1 MKYTDAIKEVRAKN
15 PLIHCITNNVVINFT
30 ANGLIAL
37 GASPVM
43 ASAKEE
49 AAQMVQHAQAL
60 LINIGTL
67 SAVDV
72 EAMILAGK
80 EANRLD
86 IPVIFDPVGVG
97 ATTYRSETARRI
109 LAEVDVTVI
118 RGNAGEIAV
127 LGGTSAKIKGVDGSG
142 EGISPSLVQQI
153 ARELDTIVIAT
164 GKIDILSDGNNTYSI
179 ANGHEMLTNIT
190 GSGCLLGAVVAAF
203 AGAADDIV
211 KACIGAL
218 CFYGI
223 AAEAAAEHTEAPGSF
238 QVAFLDQLYLLG
250 DSARDM
256 EQVDKLEVVVK

>member
-1 MKYTDAIKEVRAKN
+1 MAYTDVIKQVREIN

-60 LINIGTL
+60 LLNIGTL
-67 SAVDV
+67 AAADA

-80 EANRLD
+80 EANRLN

-97 ATTYRSETARRI
+97 ATAYRTETARRI

-127 LGGTSAKIKGVDGSG
+127 LGGTSAQVKGVDGNR
-142 EGISPSLVQQI
+142 EGISYDLVRRI
-153 ARELDTIVIAT
+153 ADELQAVVIAT
-164 GKIDILSDGNNTYSI
+164 GEVDILSDGERTFSI
-179 ANGHEMLTNIT
+179 ANGHHMLTKIT
-190 GSGCLLGAVVAAF
+190 GSGCLLGAVVAAC
-203 AGAADDIV
+203 AGAAENV
-211 KACIGAL
+211 VEACIGAL
-218 CFYGI
+218 AFYGI
-223 AAEAAAEHTEAPGSF
+223 ASERAAEQATAPGSF
-238 QVAFLDQLYLLG
+238 QVAFLDQLYLLQDEAG
-250 DSARDM
+250 IL
-256 EQVDKLEVVVK
+256 EQVKQLA

>member
-1 MKYTDAIKEVRAKN
+1 MKYTDVIKEVRTKN

-67 SAVDV
+67 AAADA

-80 EANRLD
+80 EANRLG

-97 ATTYRSETARRI
+97 ATTYRTETARRI

-127 LGGTSAKIKGVDGSG
+127 LGGISAKIKGVDGSG
-142 EGISPSLVQQI
+142 EGISPGHVQQI

-164 GKIDILSDGNNTYSI
+164 GKIDVLSDGNHTYSVS
-179 ANGHEMLTNIT
+179 NGHEMLTKIT

-203 AGAADDIV
+203 AGAADDV
-211 KACIGAL
+211 MKACIGAL

-223 AAEAAAEHTEAPGSF
+223 AAEAAAELAQAPGSF
-238 QVAFLDQLYLLG
+238 QAAFLDQLYLLG
-250 DSARDM
+250 NDVSGLER
-256 EQVDKLEVVVK
+256 VDEIPVEV